1 MYREG
6 QTDVGPDPEPIEL
19 MERLPLVSLDTV
31 SDPLQ
36 LRRKQWRPRVI
47 TCGDW
52 SGVCCIG
59 VGCEVFMV
67 KTDGSSRPVHLA
79 WLTFLPRLPHL
90 MGSSLMRFWS
100 SGQHFGMI
108 LCRSA
113 LLPSVFPL
121 LLDEVPLWSCGVP
134 ELRDQWLELSAEKE
148 GARPA

>member
-1 MYREG
+1 MYRKG

-19 MERLPLVSLDTV
+19 MERIPLVSLDAL

-36 LRRKQWRPRVI
+36 LHRKRWRPRVI

-67 KTDGSSRPVHLA
+67 KTDGSYRSIHLA
-79 WLTFLPRLPHL
+79 WITLLPCFPHL
-90 MGSSLMRFWS
+90 MVISPMRFWS
-100 SGQHFGMI
+100 SSQRFGMI
-108 LCRSA
+108 LHRSA

-121 LLDEVPLWSCGVP
+121 LLKEVRVRGGPGF
-134 ELRDQWLELSAEKE
+134 RNQ
-148 GARPA
+148 